1 MRGWCQRWHISLY
14 KGTKTHVVKDFW
26 LAPISAPFYIAIE
39 RTVKMTKNKNEES
52 HGKKRYNFRVKD
64 DTMLLI
70 QKWYKEDNC
79 TTMNEFVEK
88 AISFYAGYVA
98 SERNQNYFPNIVI
111 STMKSIMRDSENRQ
125 NRNLYRIAVE
135 LGMLMNVVAA
145 THGIPEEALEKLR
158 GDCEEEIKR
167 INGTLSLDTAVKW
180 QG

>member
-1 MRGWCQRWHISLY
+1 
-14 KGTKTHVVKDFW
+14 
-26 LAPISAPFYIAIE
+26 
-39 RTVKMTKNKNEES
+39 
-52 HGKKRYNFRVKD
+52 
-64 DTMLLI
+64 
-70 QKWYKEDNC
+70 
-79 TTMNEFVEK
+79 MNEFVEK

-135 LGMLMNVVAA
+135 LGMLMNVMAA
-145 THGIPEEALEKLR
+145 THDIPRDALDKLR